1 MPAVEL
7 EWVEEE
13 EAEDELGPD
22 KKGKKKGRK
31 GKKRELVFDENL
43 GEVIARRKRKPGRQ
57 RGEWDEEF

>member
-1 MPAVEL
+1 M
-7 EWVEEE
+7 
-13 EAEDELGPD
+13 
-22 KKGKKKGRK
+22 KGRK